1 MRTTREASP
10 NKEQLWQRSDSKEI
24 IVIGVVVLLLFGT
37 TILPRLARSGG
48 KRLRESRDVL
58 AQSKIE
64 LEAGLKDAEPV
75 PVTEQHPTPQRA
87 PLR

>member
-1 MRTTREASP
+1 MAAIG
-10 NKEQLWQRSDSKEI
+10 LKEI

-37 TILPRLARSGG
+37 TILPRIARSGG

-58 AQSKIE
+58 VQSKIE
-64 LEAGLKDAEPV
+64 LEAGLKDGEPAPVAEPH
-75 PVTEQHPTPQRA
+75 QTPQRA

>member
-1 MRTTREASP
+1 MAAIG
-10 NKEQLWQRSDSKEI
+10 LKEI
-24 IVIGVVVLLLFGT
+24 IVIGVVVMLLFGT

>member
-1 MRTTREASP
+1 VAAIG
-10 NKEQLWQRSDSKEI
+10 LKEI

-37 TILPRLARSGG
+37 TILPRIARSGG

-58 AQSKIE
+58 VQSKVE
-64 LEAGLKDAEPV
+64 LEAGLKDAEPA
-75 PVTEQHPTPQRA
+75 PVAEHHRTSERA

>member
-1 MRTTREASP
+1 VAAIG
-10 NKEQLWQRSDSKEI
+10 LKEI
-24 IVIGVVVLLLFGT
+24 LVIGVVVLLLFGT
-37 TILPRLARSGG
+37 TILPRIARSGG

-58 AQSKIE
+58 VQSKIE

-75 PVTEQHPTPQRA
+75 PVAEQQRTAQRA

>member
-1 MRTTREASP
+1 VAAIG
-10 NKEQLWQRSDSKEI
+10 LKEI
-24 IVIGVVVLLLFGT
+24 LVIGVVVLLLFGT

-58 AQSKIE
+58 VQSKIE

-75 PVTEQHPTPQRA
+75 PVAEQHGTAQRA

>member
-1 MRTTREASP
+1 VRTTREASRR
-10 NKEQLWQRSDSKEI
+10 RSNCGSDRTQEI
-24 IVIGVVVLLLFGT
+24 IVIGVVVMLLFGT

-48 KRLRESRDVL
+48 RRLRESRDVL

-64 LEAGLKDAEPV
+64 LEAGLKDAEAV

>member
-1 MRTTREASP
+1 VAAIG
-10 NKEQLWQRSDSKEI
+10 LKEI

-58 AQSKIE
+58 VQSKDE
-64 LEAGLKDAEPV
+64 LEAGLKDAEPA
-75 PVTEQHPTPQRA
+75 PAAEQRTPQRA